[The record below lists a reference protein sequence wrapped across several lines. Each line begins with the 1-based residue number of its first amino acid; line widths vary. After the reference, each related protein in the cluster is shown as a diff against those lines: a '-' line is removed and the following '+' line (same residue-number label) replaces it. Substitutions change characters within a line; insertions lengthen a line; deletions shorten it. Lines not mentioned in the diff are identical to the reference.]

1 MSAHYHS
8 RGGLVSRAT
17 PGTFTAILTVGLSLL
32 ILSGCTSLMSKNP
45 GLELEAAQQIIPPA
59 WSRSIASDYSLA
71 RPSTLP
77 ADWWLGFQDP
87 LMSTLIVQAME
98 NNTSV
103 LIAQASL
110 RQSRALRDVA
120 AAALLPVV
128 AGSAMAKHSIVGG
141 KSSGNQF
148 ALGFDANWELD
159 IFGVNRYAL
168 TVSEASLAASS
179 ASLADVK
186 TSIAAEVALDYILL
200 RGSQSRLFIARENL
214 TSQRATLEITDWRQQ
229 AGLVSALQVEQ
240 AKTIVAQTTA
250 QLAALQTSIVQTC
263 HAIAVLIGQSPAS
276 LVNTLALDMSASDT
290 PVPRP
295 MQTIVLSIPA
305 ETLRQRP
312 DVRVAEEQ
320 VRAAIARVSQ
330 ADAMRM
336 PSFNIGGSL
345 ALSAMSLSA
354 LGNSSAIVSSLLAG
368 VSLPIFNGGALRAQ
382 VQAQEAALD
391 QANAVYHASI
401 LIALSETENAL
412 VALHNDRQRL
422 FAMQQAADAASQAAQ
437 LARQLFGA
445 GLVDFQVVNETQRT
459 QFSTQDNV
467 AVANTD
473 LSADHVRLYK
483 ALGGGWRSN

>member
-8 RGGLVSRAT
+8 RGGIASRAA
-17 PGTFTAILTVGLSLL
+17 PGTFTAILTAGLSLL

-45 GLELEAAQQIIPPA
+45 GLELEAAQRIIPSV

-77 ADWWLGFQDP
+77 SDWWLGFQDP

-159 IFGVNRYAL
+159 IFGVNRHAL

-186 TSIAAEVALDYILL
+186 TTIAAEVALDYILL

-276 LVNTLALDMSASDT
+276 LVNTLASEA

-354 LGNSSAIVSSLLAG
+354 LGNSSAIVNSLLAG

-391 QANAVYHASI
+391 QANAVYQASI

>member
-8 RGGLVSRAT
+8 RGGIASRAA
-17 PGTFTAILTVGLSLL
+17 PGTFTAILTAGLSLL

-45 GLELEAAQQIIPPA
+45 GLELEAAQRIIPSV

-159 IFGVNRYAL
+159 IFGVNRHAL

-276 LVNTLALDMSASDT
+276 LVNTLASEA

-336 PSFNIGGSL
+336 PSFNIGGSFG
-345 ALSAMSLSA
+345 LSAMSLSA

-391 QANAVYHASI
+391 QANAVYHANI